1 MASIKRT
8 FIKGLITIIPITA
21 TIFLLVW
28 LFQTTEKLLADTI
41 KNILP
46 SNITYIPGMGLIF
59 VLVIIFVVGFILN
72 AWIARQLLSMGERFL
87 GKIPLIKTIYNSVKD
102 ITAMFSQPQGD
113 IGKVVTVDIG
123 KDRKLVGFV
132 TRDDL
137 DGLNLVKDNSGYLA
151 IYLPMSYQIG
161 GYTVLLPK
169 NQVTEL
175 DIPAEKALSQTVTGW
190 LTAQKEEPKSK

>member
-8 FIKGLITIIPITA
+8 FINGLITIIPLTA

-46 SNITYIPGMGLIF
+46 PNITYIPGMGLVF
-59 VLVIIFVVGFILN
+59 VLILIFIVGFILN
-72 AWIARQLLSMGERFL
+72 AWIARRLFSFGEKLL
-87 GKIPLIKTIYNSVKD
+87 GKIPLIKTIYSSVKD
-102 ITAMFSQPQGD
+102 ITNMFSQSRGD

-123 KDRKLVGFV
+123 NNRKLVGFV
-132 TRDDL
+132 TRDNL
-137 DGLNLVKDNSGYLA
+137 DGLNLIKDNSGYIA
-151 IYLPMSYQIG
+151 VYLPMSYQIG

-169 NQVTEL
+169 KQVKEV

-190 LTAQKEEPKSK
+190 LTAKKEEPAN